1 MTKILDAQ
9 RLAFARDLADPD
21 FSLSVPELAKAII
34 RDLLAERE
42 YVRMVLND
50 PKYGHDIE
58 WVRLN
63 VRGMWTPG
71 AQPSPVRGVLQ
82 RSATTGLYTEPSE
95 REPT

>member
-1 MTKILDAQ
+1 MVAPILDAQ

-21 FSLSVPELAKAII
+21 FALSLPEPAKAVI

-42 YVRMVLND
+42 YVRQVLND
-50 PKYGHDIE
+50 RKYGHDIE

-71 AQPSPVRGVLQ
+71 ARPDPEG
-82 RSATTGLYTEPSE
+82 T
-95 REPT
+95 